1 MHPVR
6 LFITTKNHQALYSIV
21 QCYQNAN
28 RSKKR
33 RNEAGPA
40 RQTEKKKTWA
50 LQHIPLKGNIPA
62 LDRHNPADQD
72 ELGV

>member
-1 MHPVR
+1 MQIGV
-6 LFITTKNHQALYSIV
+6 
-21 QCYQNAN
+21 
-28 RSKKR
+28 KKR

-40 RQTEKKKTWA
+40 HQTEKKKTWA

>member
-1 MHPVR
+1 MQIGV
-6 LFITTKNHQALYSIV
+6 
-21 QCYQNAN
+21 
-28 RSKKR
+28 KKR
-33 RNEAGPA
+33 SNEAGPA